1 VAAVVSEQLEFRIL
15 GPFEVGRD
23 GERLEIPAGKP
34 RALLAVLL
42 LHGGEVVSVD
52 TLVDELWGEQPPATA
67 AKNVQVY
74 VARLR
79 RALGDGVLVTQAP
92 GYVLRLEGD
101 QLDAARFQA
110 LVEESRLEEPA
121 GAAKRLEDALALWRG
136 PPLADFTYEP
146 FAQEEIRRLEDLRL
160 SALEDRIEADLA
172 LGRHEEVVGELES
185 LARAHPLRERLQGLL
200 LLALYRCGRQAEA
213 LEAYRGT
220 RRRFAEEL
228 GVEPSP
234 TLRQLERAI
243 LEHDPSLE
251 PPRPHR
257 PAGAVA
263 ARRIGRRGALAA
275 SAGLLALGGVAAIL
289 AVSFSGG
296 TTRSLAALPN
306 SIGVVDGRHNLV
318 RTVIKAGGEP
328 GGIAAGA
335 GAVWVTDTASD
346 LVLRIDSDGRSVDRI
361 PVGHRPTGIAVG
373 DGEVWVVNQLDR
385 TVSEINPQALRQ
397 VGTIQVG
404 TGAGAIAFGHG
415 SIWVANA
422 TDYTLSRIDPNSGA
436 VTTIPLAGEPGGIAA
451 GDRGIWVSS
460 TSTGQLLLVDP
471 DSNAVSQSI
480 SIGNGPQGVAVGG
493 GSVWIANTPD
503 GTVTR
508 FDPGDGRIR
517 KFSVG
522 EAPTGVA
529 YGDEGLWVAGGRS
542 GAVSRI
548 DPETGSIRSVETGN
562 EPVAVAPVGR
572 DVWVTVLPG
581 SASHRGGTLRLAL
594 PPDGVPNSAD
604 PTSFAGVSQWQLLSL
619 TNDGLVTYRRAGGLA
634 GAELVPDLATA
645 IPQPTDGG
653 RTYTFR
659 LHDGIRYSNGEIVRP
674 EDIRRGIGRALRSG
688 NPYLESQYT
697 GIVGASRCQL
707 QPRHCD
713 LTRGIVADRKAGT
726 VAFHLVRPDPDFLYK
741 LAFAWAS
748 AVPAGTPSDLG
759 RRALPATGPY
769 MTRSLSPGRS
779 WVLVRNPRF
788 HEWSRE
794 AQPNGFPDRIVL
806 NVAPARQFGALQRGA
821 IDVLLAPPL
830 ARVDALARRYANQ
843 LHIDPSGITFALFL
857 NTRVAPF
864 DRVSVRRAL
873 NYAVDRDRIAR
884 LTGSSLTARPTCQI
898 LAPTLPGYRPYCPY
912 TLNPDPSGSW
922 TAPDLAKAERLVA
935 ASGTRGM
942 KVTLLMTPPRP
953 GEPTLQIGRYV
964 VSVLD
969 RLGYRASFRV
979 ITNAA
984 EAGLGDLSDSRRRPQ
999 IGWFTWIQDYPTP
1012 SNFIEPL
1019 LTCHAFVPR
1028 SPDNLNVAEFCDR
1041 QIDAQVRRADALQ
1054 LRDPAAAGELW
1065 SRIDHELVDRA
1076 PWVPLYNPRTVT
1088 ALGPRVGNYKYH
1100 PFWNVLLDQLWVR

>member
-1 VAAVVSEQLEFRIL
+1 VAAVVSEQLEFGIL

-110 LVEESRLEEPA
+110 LVEESHLEEPA

-263 ARRIGRRGALAA
+263 VRRIGRRGALAA

-296 TTRSLAALPN
+296 TTRSLAAVPN

-346 LVLRIDSDGRSVDRI
+346 LVLRIDPDGRSVDRI

-404 TGAGAIAFGHG
+404 TGAGAIAFGYG

-562 EPVAVAPVGR
+562 EPAAVAPVGR

-581 SASHRGGTLRLAL
+581 SASHRGGTLRIAL

-659 LHDGIRYSNGEIVRP
+659 LHDGIHYSNGEIVGP

-697 GIVGASRCQL
+697 GIVGASRCQR

-788 HEWSRE
+788 HEWSRQ

-873 NYAVDRDRIAR
+873 NTPSTETGLLVSPAAHSRRGRRAR
-884 LTGSSLTARPTCQI
+884 SSLRRYRGTGPTARTRSTRI
-898 LAPTLPGYRPYCPY
+898 RAGRGRRRTSRR
-912 TLNPDPSGSW
+912 PSGWSL
-922 TAPDLAKAERLVA
+922 PRER
-935 ASGTRGM
+935 GG
-942 KVTLLMTPPRP
+942 
-953 GEPTLQIGRYV
+953 
-964 VSVLD
+964 
-969 RLGYRASFRV
+969 
-979 ITNAA
+979 
-984 EAGLGDLSDSRRRPQ
+984 
-999 IGWFTWIQDYPTP
+999 
-1012 SNFIEPL
+1012 
-1019 LTCHAFVPR
+1019 
-1028 SPDNLNVAEFCDR
+1028 
-1041 QIDAQVRRADALQ
+1041 
-1054 LRDPAAAGELW
+1054 
-1065 SRIDHELVDRA
+1065 
-1076 PWVPLYNPRTVT
+1076 
-1088 ALGPRVGNYKYH
+1088 
-1100 PFWNVLLDQLWVR
+1100 